1 MTNHSVVSSLG
12 LRIHVFAHEMILKFG
27 GQKLWRIN
35 TDSPNSPKFLTA
47 KVFFRTVLQGY
58 TEANILTWHKR
69 NHIYQV
75 CITSEL
81 CYCRLISTKT
91 RAL

>member
-12 LRIHVFAHEMILKFG
+12 LSTHVFAHEMILKFG

-47 KVFFRTVLQGY
+47 KVFFRTVLH
-58 TEANILTWHKR
+58 ALTMTNKLR
-69 NHIYQV
+69 A
-75 CITSEL
+75 
-81 CYCRLISTKT
+81 ISTT
-91 RAL
+91 FF